1 MEAWNVY
8 LAVCIDH
15 MSSQAPNLVAY
26 LLIISAN
33 TLHPLESW
41 LDYDVQFQTLAVSN
55 LTLQ

>member
-15 MSSQAPNLVAY
+15 MSLEAPSLAY
-26 LLIISAN
+26 QHILSSAN

-41 LDYDVQFQTLAVSN
+41 LDHDAQF
-55 LTLQ
+55 